1 MPMEGHLRMMP
12 RGFQLAHENG
22 SIMSIPTTA
31 HFPFTESLRGALRRE
46 QLAIEAAPLMIELIH
61 SRPTLARYADVLVRW
76 YRVISAIQPGAD
88 RVLGISSPE
97 MSWLESDLAR
107 LGRIPCARWTDSP
120 DFSMPESLGYRFV
133 IESQHL
139 RSRVIVPVLRHV
151 LGPRC
156 ESFAFFTAHAGDTTS
171 WRSTTARL
179 DAIEPQQRRDVLIG
193 ARATLVAIER
203 TLSP

>member
-1 MPMEGHLRMMP
+1 
-12 RGFQLAHENG
+12 
-22 SIMSIPTTA
+22 MSIPATA
-31 HFPFTESLRGALRRE
+31 HVPFTEALRGELRRE
-46 QLAIEAAPLMIELIH
+46 QLAIEAAPLLMELIH
-61 SRPTLARYADVLVRW
+61 GRPTIAQYADVLTRW

-88 RVLGISSPE
+88 RVLGVNSPE
-97 MSWLESDLAR
+97 MGWLESDLAR
-107 LGRIPCARWTDSP
+107 LGRIPCVRWTDSP
-120 DFSMPESLGYRFV
+120 DFSMPESLGFRFV

-139 RSRVIVPVLRHV
+139 RSRVLVPVLRHA

-179 DAIEPQQRRDVLIG
+179 DSLDPQLRRDVLIG

>member
-1 MPMEGHLRMMP
+1 MHD
-12 RGFQLAHENG
+12 NG

-31 HFPFTESLRGALRRE
+31 HLRFTDSLRSELRRE
-46 QLAIEAAPLMIELIH
+46 QLAIEAAPLMMELIH
-61 SRPTLARYADVLVRW
+61 GRPTLAKYADVLARW

-97 MSWLESDLAR
+97 MGWLESDLAH

-120 DFSMPESLGYRFV
+120 DFSMAESLGYRFV

-139 RSRVIVPVLRHV
+139 RSRVIVPVLRHAR
-151 LGPRC
+151 GPRC
-156 ESFAFFTAHAGDTTS
+156 ESLAFFSAHGGDTTA
-171 WRSTTARL
+171 WRSTITRL
-179 DAIEPQQRRDVLIG
+179 DSLDPNQRRDVLIG
-193 ARATLVAIER
+193 ARATLVAFER